1 MPFSNGSWNKI
12 SVSRKALLSTTAK
25 HSILQNNFQL
35 YSLEY
40 RHLPH
45 QLHQG
50 TVSSAQPALT
60 ASGAL
65 VPSATPTALQVAL
78 KPLSFCPHH
87 GWVLK
92 LLTSLTSRLVQRKLY
107 PEVCN
112 LTKLREPCKAH
123 SSTSASSLEWF
134 QIILPFAQKHTI
146 AINLSI
152 TTSTRILEVFC
163 KTKAE
168 MLYLSHYL
176 VSEPLQWRPSPD
188 CTFIMQSNS
197 IFVLI
202 VYSKSSILQRS
213 SRKPQDQKMCQQFIN
228 LFSLQRIVLDVSL
241 LFAEGWLEL
250 DLVPFFFFFL
260 VSIWILFTKFN
271 FLLCTKKQG
280 PQWTLQLPHPDLTT
294 IFKYIIRDREVK
306 GFTCLIQ
313 LPKCE
318 KVPYLLWEVLI
329 MVVPF

>member
-40 RHLPH
+40 RHLPR

-65 VPSATPTALQVAL
+65 VPSATPAVLQVAL

-123 SSTSASSLEWF
+123 FFHFCQQSRMIPDYFTICPE
-134 QIILPFAQKHTI
+134 HTI
-146 AINLSI
+146 AINLSV

-168 MLYLSHYL
+168 VLYLSHYL

-228 LFSLQRIVLDVSL
+228 LFLFRELFWTFLYCL
-241 LFAEGWLEL
+241 LKA
-250 DLVPFFFFFL
+250 DL
-260 VSIWILFTKFN
+260 N
-271 FLLCTKKQG
+271 
-280 PQWTLQLPHPDLTT
+280 
-294 IFKYIIRDREVK
+294 
-306 GFTCLIQ
+306 
-313 LPKCE
+313 
-318 KVPYLLWEVLI
+318 
-329 MVVPF
+329 

>member
-1 MPFSNGSWNKI
+1 MWPGAFPRTSLFWPGPCELQSPPYRHVPDSPLPEQDLVQSVSTGDPGRFESRSSNKSGQTLRATHLPHRVLFSNGSWNKI
-12 SVSRKALLSTTAK
+12 SVPRKALLSTTAK

-60 ASGAL
+60 ASL
-65 VPSATPTALQVAL
+65 VPSATPTALQGAL

-123 SSTSASSLEWF
+123 SSTSASSIEWF
-134 QIILPFAQKHTI
+134 QIILPLAPEHTI

-152 TTSTRILEVFC
+152 ITSTQILEVFC

-168 MLYLSHYL
+168 MPLSGI
-176 VSEPLQWRPSPD
+176 R
-188 CTFIMQSNS
+188 
-197 IFVLI
+197 
-202 VYSKSSILQRS
+202 
-213 SRKPQDQKMCQQFIN
+213 
-228 LFSLQRIVLDVSL
+228 
-241 LFAEGWLEL
+241 A
-250 DLVPFFFFFL
+250 
-260 VSIWILFTKFN
+260 
-271 FLLCTKKQG
+271 
-280 PQWTLQLPHPDLTT
+280 TT
-294 IFKYIIRDREVK
+294 VK
-306 GFTCLIQ
+306 A
-313 LPKCE
+313 
-318 KVPYLLWEVLI
+318 
-329 MVVPF
+329 